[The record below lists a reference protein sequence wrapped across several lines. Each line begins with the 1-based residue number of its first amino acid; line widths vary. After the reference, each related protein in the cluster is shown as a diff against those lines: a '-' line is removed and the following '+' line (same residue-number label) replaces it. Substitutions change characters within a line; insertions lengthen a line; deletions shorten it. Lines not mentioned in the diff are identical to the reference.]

1 MKRHILALVGL
12 LSLFESLSSNAVT
25 LTNCN
30 PAALPDN
37 DPNGV
42 LSIINTDAYF
52 DPLEV
57 VTSIYVT
64 VAIDHTWVGD
74 LAIELIATDGTE
86 LQILARPGADQPDE
100 DQNAPYGDGS
110 NLDPANPI
118 TFQDGAFPSAETL
131 GAGVSG
137 GADVPAG
144 TYAPD
149 TNGWNSTYTDFNG
162 FVTAPTL
169 ARGNWTLKV
178 ADYANADTG
187 SLVSWTLVIV
197 AEPSTGLMLAVGL
210 LDLVVAGRP
219 RRLDRGR
226 GPSHGAGTVMH
237 NAPLGGS
244 ANRLEPRRGSPCFAS
259 LSPCWSWPRASAAR
273 ISRRR
278 AASCTMPSTTS
289 SPPSGVKQWARRR

>member
-12 LSLFESLSSNAVT
+12 LSLFASLSSNAVT
-25 LTNCN
+25 LTNGN

-74 LAIELIATDGTE
+74 LAIELIAPDGTE

-110 NLDPANPI
+110 NLDPANPT

-131 GAGVSG
+131 GAGVGG

-162 FVTAPTL
+162 FVTPHTRAGQLDAEGRRLCECGHRVAGQLDARHRARAEHGTDARGGPARSRGRWASAPT
-169 ARGNWTLKV
+169 
-178 ADYANADTG
+178 G
-187 SLVSWTLVIV
+187 SRS
-197 AEPSTGLMLAVGL
+197 
-210 LDLVVAGRP
+210 
-219 RRLDRGR
+219 
-226 GPSHGAGTVMH
+226 GT
-237 NAPLGGS
+237 
-244 ANRLEPRRGSPCFAS
+244 EPRSVHRDA
-259 LSPCWSWPRASAAR
+259 
-273 ISRRR
+273 
-278 AASCTMPSTTS
+278 
-289 SPPSGVKQWARRR
+289 